1 VANEMLF
8 TIPEV
13 FYRMKS
19 RLLLSVLGCA
29 ALAFPALASWNPN
42 EMKSQTAPPVSTIR
56 PRMVSAPRYM
66 NPKDMSSCQSSAA
79 SQIRHRG
86 YSNVRF
92 RSTSMAETKKGDQVF
107 GMARADG
114 WYQSRTFSY
123 SCALT
128 PKGYVTSANVAMH

>member
-1 VANEMLF
+1 
-8 TIPEV
+8 
-13 FYRMKS
+13 MKS

-29 ALAFPALASWNPN
+29 ALAFPVLASWNPN
-42 EMKSQTAPPVSTIR
+42 NMKGEAATGVSTTR
-56 PRMVSAPRYM
+56 PAMVTSFRYM
-66 NPKDMSSCQSSAA
+66 NPKAMSSCQSSAA
-79 SQIRHRG
+79 SQIRRRG
-86 YSNVRF
+86 YGNVRF

-114 WYQSRTFSY
+114 WYQSRSFSY